1 LRATD
6 GTVAYAEQLGRATMS
21 EISQK
26 ASQAIDAQCVALAEA
41 LVTRQYERQPDIWR
55 PFGDAGR
62 AKSLR
67 DAQYHLSYLSAA
79 LNAGDLALF
88 TNYVAWAKALFHGL
102 GFPEQVLGVTLESA
116 RYALQR
122 LLPSEMASIAGE
134 FIQAGLDRMDTA
146 PNVPPSFIDDNAP
159 LAELAGEYLHA
170 LLKGERYVASHLV
183 LEAVQQGTSVK
194 DIYLHVFQPAQHEL
208 GRLWQTGQISVAQ
221 EHYCTAATQ
230 LVMSQLYPTIFAGDK
245 IGRRL
250 VATCVGGELH
260 EIGMRMVADFFEM
273 EGWDTYYIGANAPT
287 ESILR
292 TLQERQVDVLGVS
305 VTMTFHVSAV
315 EKLIARVRA
324 SGAGRLKIIVGGYPF
339 NIAPELWRQTGA
351 DGWAH
356 DAQQAIAIA
365 GRLVTNG
372 VCG

>member
-1 LRATD
+1 
-6 GTVAYAEQLGRATMS
+6 MS

-26 ASQAIDAQCVALAEA
+26 TSRALDAQYVALAEA
-41 LVTRQYERQPDIWR
+41 LVTHQYEQQPDIWR

-79 LNAGDLALF
+79 LNAGDPALF

-102 GFPEQVLGVTLESA
+102 GFPERALAATLESA

-122 LLPSEMASIAGE
+122 LLPSEMAAIAGE
-134 FIQAGLDRMDTA
+134 FIQAGLDRMDAA
-146 PNVPPSFIDDNAP
+146 PSVPPSFIGDNAP
-159 LAELAGEYLHA
+159 LAELTGQYLHA
-170 LLKGERYVASHLV
+170 LLKGERYVASRLV

-230 LVMSQLYPTIFAGDK
+230 LVMSQLYPAIFAGDK

-250 VATCVGGELH
+250 VATCVGGDLH
-260 EIGMRMVADFFEM
+260 EIGVRMVADFFEM
-273 EGWDTYYIGANAPT
+273 EGWDTYYIGANTPA

-305 VTMTFHVSAV
+305 ATMTFHVSTV
-315 EKLIARVRA
+315 ERLITKVRA
-324 SGAGRLKIIVGGYPF
+324 SNAGRRLKIIVGGYPF
-339 NIAPELWRQTGA
+339 NIAPELWRQVGA

-356 DAQQAIAIA
+356 DAQQAIAVA
-365 GRLVTNG
+365 DQLVTSG
-372 VCG
+372 VSG